1 MRGAQNETISDIIFS
16 AVGNTKSVAE
26 QIKNV
31 ISEVPTELYSVEKFP
46 QSFSIDNYSAVIIGT
61 PTYHSE
67 PAQPL
72 MNFLET
78 VNP

>member
-1 MRGAQNETISDIIFS
+1 MKPFLILYFS

-61 PTYHSE
+61 TTYHYAPSK
-67 PAQPL
+67 PPRNLLA
-72 MNFLET
+72 NA
-78 VNP
+78 NP